1 LRADNRWVKL
11 AAIIPWDVI
20 EERYATLF
28 DENNGT
34 PAKPAR
40 MPFGALI
47 IKEKCGY
54 SDAETVEQIT
64 ENPYLQYF
72 IGLKEYQTEAPFDP
86 SLMVHFR
93 KRFNLEI
100 MKEINELICLAEKET
115 AQPNNKQGE
124 DDNDNDNDNDDK
136 PNNSGVKQIPNKEK
150 NENKSK
156 QKISHQG
163 KLILDA
169 TCVPADIRYPT
180 DISLLNEAREKLEAI
195 IDVLYKPLKGK
206 IKKPRTYRK
215 VARKEYLKTAEQRRH
230 NSKKLRKSIGKQLG
244 YVKRDLKSIDRLLEE
259 YAQNPLT
266 SRQQQELNVIRKL
279 YQQQKYMYDNRTHS
293 IEDRIVSISQP
304 HVRPIVRGKANAQTE
319 FGAKVAISLVNGYAF
334 I

>member
-1 LRADNRWVKL
+1 MYRKPSNQLAIDDFILPFSGKLRADNRWVKL
-11 AAIIPWDVI
+11 AAIFPWDVI

-40 MPFGALI
+40 MALGALI

-72 IGLKEYQTEAPFDP
+72 IALKEYQTEAPFDS

-100 MKEINELICLAEKET
+100 MKDINELICLAEKET
-115 AQPNNKQGE
+115 TRSNNKQSE
-124 DDNDNDNDNDDK
+124 DDNDDK
-136 PNNSGVKQIPNKEK
+136 PNNSGVKQSPDKEK
-150 NENKSK
+150 NENQSK
-156 QKISHQG
+156 QEISHQG

-169 TCVPADIRYPT
+169 TCAPADIRYPT

-215 VARKEYLKTAEQRRH
+215 VARKEYLKTAKQRIH
-230 NSKKLRKSIGKQLG
+230 NPKKLRKSIGKQLG
-244 YVKRDLKSIDRLLEE
+244 YVRRNLKSINRLLEE

-266 SRQQQELNVIRKL
+266 AR
-279 YQQQKYMYDNRTHS
+279 
-293 IEDRIVSISQP
+293 
-304 HVRPIVRGKANAQTE
+304 
-319 FGAKVAISLVNGYAF
+319 
-334 I
+334 